1 MKLVEE
7 LEVAI
12 GCMVFLIRMLTAPRE
27 LLTFCNTPSYLRWSS
42 LN

>member
-12 GCMVFLIRMLTAPRE
+12 SCMVFLIRMLTAPGGF
-27 LLTFCNTPSYLRWSS
+27 LLSVTHLGICAGV
-42 LN
+42 